1 MKRCCSSSD
10 PVTRKKYVEVAE
22 AVQHKG
28 GEVLIFSS
36 MHESG
41 QRKLSL
47 YSPPACDSGFF
58 LF

>member
-1 MKRCCSSSD
+1 MKHFSSSGD
-10 PVTRKKYVEVAE
+10 PATRKKYVEVTE

-41 QRKLSL
+41 QRKLSCAYL
-47 YSPPACDSGFF
+47 SHAIQALF
-58 LF
+58 L